1 MHVNGSTARR
11 PQRPAR
17 GFTLVELMI
26 TVAVLAVVA
35 GLAAPLF
42 AGVINGNRLTST
54 ANELAAGIQSARM
67 EALRRGVRVSLCQST
82 NGTTC
87 STTSPW
93 RGWLVFADANGNNAP
108 DAGEITQVGTIEA
121 PLRVT
126 NSSNLANARLTF
138 RADGIAYSADTLLT
152 GNIRVCM
159 PATNPPRNARDVNIA
174 PGGRVSVRNPAA
186 GVGASC
192 PAAVN

>member
-1 MHVNGSTARR
+1 MHVHGKTARR
-11 PQRPAR
+11 PARPAR

-54 ANELAAGIQSARM
+54 ANEIAAGIQAARM
-67 EALRRGVRVSLCQST
+67 EALRRGVRVTLCQST

-87 STTSPW
+87 STTTPW
-93 RGWLVFADANGNNAP
+93 QGWLVFADANGNNAP
-108 DAGEITQVGTIEA
+108 DAGEITQTGRIEA

-126 NSSNLANARLTF
+126 ASSNLANNRMSF

-159 PATNPPRNARDVNIA
+159 PATNPPRNARDINIA

>member
-1 MHVNGSTARR
+1 MQVNGHIARR
-11 PQRPAR
+11 PMRPAR

-54 ANELAAGIQSARM
+54 ANEIAVGIQAARM
-67 EALRRGVRVSLCQST
+67 EALRRGVRVTLCQST

-87 STTSPW
+87 SNTSPW
-93 RGWLVFADANGNNAP
+93 QGWLVFADANGNNAP
-108 DAGEITQVGTIEA
+108 DAGEVTQTGRIEV

-126 NSSNLANARLTF
+126 ASSNLANNRMSF

-152 GNIRVCM
+152 GNIRVCI
-159 PATNPPRNARDVNIA
+159 PATNPPRNARDINIA

-186 GVGASC
+186 GVGATC